1 MPFNMLLLALR
12 YRGSAVGVL
21 DPLPEFLPVVSTLVA
36 QFDTSQTPLREA
48 IVDFVRLHAIEQK
61 ASLVFIHFNIR
72 QLVGEG
78 FVYDGTQLRIAVD
91 GGPPAIAIESIRF
104 VEDSGALYRI
114 NTHGSQHKHEKTTAG
129 FHERFH
135 LQQRPAMTS
144 L

>member
-61 ASLVFIHFNIR
+61 ASLVFIHFNVR
-72 QLVGEG
+72 QLVVEG
-78 FVYDGTQLRIAVD
+78 FVYDGMQVRIAID
-91 GGPPAIAIESIRF
+91 GVPSAIAIKSIRII
-104 VEDSGALYRI
+104 EDLGARHDI
-114 NTHGSQHKHEKTTAG
+114 DAHDS
-129 FHERFH
+129 
-135 LQQRPAMTS
+135 
-144 L
+144 